1 MKYKKV
7 FKINLFSSFI
17 HKLQTVLL
25 KIVNTVCPRIQFLC
39 ANVRSIHVQ
48 CIHVLVANKEIAQY
62 SVHLG
67 NRIVGTLF
75 VLCTDNYTLYAYKI
89 R

>member
-1 MKYKKV
+1 M
-7 FKINLFSSFI
+7 
-17 HKLQTVLL
+17 
-25 KIVNTVCPRIQFLC
+25 
-39 ANVRSIHVQ
+39 RSIHVQ

-67 NRIVGTLF
+67 NGIVGTLF